1 MNEVTKEMKL
11 SGQDINDN
19 QQLESEDKEEMK
31 KGRVLIAEDILTNRM
46 ILRSLLETLDL
57 EVLEVVNG
65 KKAIEVFKND
75 PAINFILMDV
85 QMPEMDGVEATVVI
99 REWEEIKRLSVT
111 PIIAVTAYDYAEDIK
126 RCMDAGMNDVMFK
139 PADLKVLSKVVDK
152 YLKVKKIDID
162 GLTLA
167 KSKVVI
173 EKLLENRSEE
183 SFNEKWLKIFVSDHK
198 KLATV
203 ILSSASKNIP
213 EYFTLLEESI
223 RNNSMTEAKAVI
235 HVLKGLFHQIGA
247 IRLSK
252 ILGEV
257 HETMKAGVAI
267 NEPLYKG
274 LVSEYQALDKELKI
288 WVQKNT

>member
-1 MNEVTKEMKL
+1 M
-11 SGQDINDN
+11 SGTDVNDS
-19 QQLESEDKEEMK
+19 QQHESEDKALIK

-46 ILRSLLETLDL
+46 VLRSLLETLEL
-57 EVLEVVNG
+57 EVLEAVNG
-65 KKAIEVFKND
+65 QKAIEVFKSE

-85 QMPEMDGVEATVVI
+85 QMPEMGGVEATLVI
-99 REWEEIKRLSVT
+99 REWEEIKKLSQT
-111 PIIAVTAYDYAEDIK
+111 RIIAITAYDYAEDIK

-139 PADLKVLSKVVDK
+139 PADLKIMSKVVEK
-152 YLKVKKIDID
+152 YLLVKKIDLD
-162 GLTLA
+162 SL
-167 KSKVVI
+167 KSSKSETVI
-173 EKLLENRSEE
+173 ENVLENRTEE
-183 SFNEKWLKIFVSDHK
+183 SFNDKWLKIFVNDHK

-213 EYFTLLEESI
+213 EYFALLEEAI
-223 RNNSMTEAKAVI
+223 RNNSMIEAKAVI

-257 HETMKAGVAI
+257 NEMMNSGVAI
-267 NEPLYKG
+267 NEALYKG
-274 LVSEYQALDKELKI
+274 LVSEYQALDKELKN